1 MVKRLSRE
9 PEAGTLTTKW
19 LRSLT
24 SYNEDS
30 IFQPF
35 LAVSSSYWT
44 ALKTGSI
51 CSQVEEAA
59 GNMGRN
65 RSQEPTKKPLSR
77 AGLST
82 SALETFGAASF
93 FVVGVRLCTAGCRKL
108 SSFLDLYPR
117 DASSISHLWQ
127 AKMSLSNVPQR
138 EGCTQSPRLIITGLE
153 SVQPLISNGIWRLSE
168 NFMSQRP

>member
-1 MVKRLSRE
+1 M
-9 PEAGTLTTKW
+9 
-19 LRSLT
+19 
-24 SYNEDS
+24 NDDS
-30 IFQPF
+30 TFQPF
-35 LAVSSSYWT
+35 LGVSSSYWI
-44 ALKTGSI
+44 ALKAGSI
-51 CSQVEEAA
+51 CNQVEEAA
-59 GNMGRN
+59 GKTGRN

-82 SALETFGAASF
+82 SALETFGAGSF
-93 FVVGVRLCTAGCRKL
+93 FVGGLVCVLQDAGSLL
-108 SSFLDLYPR
+108 SSFPELYPR

-138 EGCTQSPRLIITGLE
+138 EGCTQSPWLITTGLE